1 MVELPGSLERSTLGD
16 VLGALHR
23 SRCSGAL
30 RLDPSDGS
38 ARHVIHL
45 HEGLIHRVEW
55 AGVSAS
61 LDTAPERE
69 RCLEQLEALFGL
81 SQARISF
88 RVMGPRAARTPEPLR
103 PPEFLHG
110 RQRRRDRDGE
120 GPNPVPASETARD
133 RALSRLGLSADAT
146 EEQVRA
152 AFRRLARRW
161 HPDRH
166 PTAGDLTRAALC
178 RRFAEIAAAY
188 QELMVFLDA
197 ERAPARAANA
207 R

>member
-45 HEGLIHRVEW
+45 HEGLIHHIEW
-55 AGVSAS
+55 AGVPAPLQSP
-61 LDTAPERE
+61 PERE
-69 RCLEQLEALFGL
+69 RCLHQLEALFGL
-81 SQARISF
+81 THARDSF

-103 PPEFLHG
+103 PREFLHG
-110 RQRRRDRDGE
+110 RERRRDRDDA
-120 GPNPVPASETARD
+120 ASNAVSAPGTSRD
-133 RALSRLGLSADAT
+133 RALSRLGLTAEAT
-146 EEQVRA
+146 PEHVRA
-152 AFRRLARRW
+152 AFRQLARRW

-166 PTAGDLTRAALC
+166 PAAGERTRAALC
-178 RRFAEIAAAY
+178 RRFAEISSAY
-188 QELMVFLDA
+188 QELMALANA
-197 ERAPARAANA
+197 EAVPARAANA

>member
-1 MVELPGSLERSTLGD
+1 MVELPGTLERSTLGD

-45 HEGLIHRVEW
+45 HEGLIHRIES
-55 AGVSAS
+55 AGVSAE
-61 LDTAPERE
+61 LDTLSERE
-69 RCLEQLEALFGL
+69 QCLEQLEALFGL
-81 SQARISF
+81 TRARISF

-110 RQRRRDRDGE
+110 RERRRDRE
-120 GPNPVPASETARD
+120 AAVPNLAPAPGTSRD
-133 RALSRLGLSADAT
+133 RALSRLGLTADAT
-146 EEQVRA
+146 PEHVRA
-152 AFRRLARRW
+152 AFRQLARRW

-166 PTAGDLTRAALC
+166 PTAGDRTRAALC
-178 RRFAEIAAAY
+178 RRFAEISSAY
-188 QELMVFLDA
+188 QELMTLANA
-197 ERAPARAANA
+197 EAAPARAANA

>member
-38 ARHVIHL
+38 PRHVIHL
-45 HEGLIHRVEW
+45 HEGLIHHIES

-61 LDTAPERE
+61 LETAPERE
-69 RCLEQLEALFGL
+69 QCLEHLEALFGL
-81 SQARISF
+81 SRARISF

-110 RQRRRDRDGE
+110 RQRRRDQE
-120 GPNPVPASETARD
+120 GAAPSPAPAREASRD
-133 RALSRLGLSADAT
+133 RALSRLGLTAEAT
-146 EEQVRA
+146 PEQLRA
-152 AFRRLARRW
+152 AFRQLARRW

-166 PTAGDLTRAALC
+166 PAAGDRTRAALC
-178 RRFAEIAAAY
+178 RRFAEISAAY
-188 QELMVFLDA
+188 QELMALADA
-197 ERAPARAANA
+197 EGAPARAANA

>member
-38 ARHVIHL
+38 PRHVIHL
-45 HEGLIHRVEW
+45 HEGLIHHIES
-55 AGVSAS
+55 AGVSAT
-61 LDTAPERE
+61 LETAPERE
-69 RCLEQLEALFGL
+69 QCLEQLEALFGL
-81 SQARISF
+81 SRARISF

-110 RQRRRDRDGE
+110 RQRRRDRDAAA
-120 GPNPVPASETARD
+120 PPPTAARQTSRD
-133 RALSRLGLSADAT
+133 RALSRLGLSTDAT
-146 EEQVRA
+146 PEHVRA
-152 AFRRLARRW
+152 AFRQLARRW

-166 PTAGDLTRAALC
+166 PAAGDRTRAALC
-178 RRFAEIAAAY
+178 RRFAEISAAY
-188 QELMVFLDA
+188 QELMALADVEA
-197 ERAPARAANA
+197 APARAANA

>member
-45 HEGLIHRVEW
+45 HEGLIHHIES
-55 AGVSAS
+55 AGVSAP
-61 LDTAPERE
+61 LETPPERDQ
-69 RCLEQLEALFGL
+69 RLKQLEALFGL
-81 SQARISF
+81 TRARISF

-103 PPEFLHG
+103 PREFLHG
-110 RQRRRDRDGE
+110 RERRRDRDAAA
-120 GPNPVPASETARD
+120 PTPVSVVETSRD
-133 RALSRLGLSADAT
+133 RALSRLGLTAEAT
-146 EEQVRA
+146 PEQLRA
-152 AFRRLARRW
+152 AFRQLARRW

-166 PTAGDLTRAALC
+166 PAAGERTRAALC
-178 RRFAEIAAAY
+178 RRFAEISSAY
-188 QELMVFLDA
+188 QELMVLANA
-197 ERAPARAANA
+197 ETAPARAANG

>member
-45 HEGLIHRVEW
+45 HEGLIHQIES
-55 AGVSAS
+55 AGMSAPLES
-61 LDTAPERE
+61 PPERE

-81 SQARISF
+81 TRARISF

-103 PPEFLHG
+103 PREFLHG
-110 RQRRRDRDGE
+110 RERRRDRDDAA
-120 GPNPVPASETARD
+120 PSTVCALETSRD
-133 RALSRLGLSADAT
+133 RALSRLGLTAEAT
-146 EEQVRA
+146 PEHVRA

-166 PTAGDLTRAALC
+166 PGAGDRTRAALC
-178 RRFAEIAAAY
+178 RRFAEISSAY
-188 QELMVFLDA
+188 QELMALANA
-197 ERAPARAANA
+197 EAVPARAASA

>member
-38 ARHVIHL
+38 PRHVIHL
-45 HEGLIHRVEW
+45 HEGLIHHIES

-61 LDTAPERE
+61 LETAPERE
-69 RCLEQLEALFGL
+69 QCLEQLDALFGL
-81 SQARISF
+81 TRARISF

-110 RQRRRDRDGE
+110 RQRRRDRE
-120 GPNPVPASETARD
+120 GAAPSPAPERQTSRD
-133 RALSRLGLSADAT
+133 RALSRLGLTADASL
-146 EEQVRA
+146 EQVRA
-152 AFRRLARRW
+152 AFRQLARRW

-166 PTAGDLTRAALC
+166 PAAGDRTRAALC
-178 RRFAEIAAAY
+178 RRFAEISAAY
-188 QELMVFLDA
+188 QELMALADA
-197 ERAPARAANA
+197 EAAPARAANA